1 MKLTQNKV
9 LLENNE
15 PEKTS
20 GGIFIPEKKEGTVCF
35 KVVAVGPGRFCPATG
50 ERCPMSVKPGDRVMV
65 NTQIAPEVIIT
76 KGGKKMKYYI
86 VPEEEIQCILED
98 GEETKF
104 ISAQEKANDGY

>member
-50 ERCPMSVKPGDRVMV
+50 VSRSLVSKP
-65 NTQIAPEVIIT
+65 
-76 KGGKKMKYYI
+76 
-86 VPEEEIQCILED
+86 
-98 GEETKF
+98 
-104 ISAQEKANDGY
+104 

>member
-35 KVVAVGPGRFCPATG
+35 KVVAVGPGRYNPQTG
-50 ERCPMSVKPGDRVMV
+50 GRHPMGVKVGDRVMV

-76 KGGKKMKYYI
+76 KGGEKKKYFI
-86 VPEEEIQCILED
+86 VPEEEVQYILED
-98 GEETKF
+98 GEESTY
-104 ISAQEKANDGY
+104 ITAQEKAL

>member
-1 MKLTQNKV
+1 
-9 LLENNE
+9 
-15 PEKTS
+15 
-20 GGIFIPEKKEGTVCF
+20 
-35 KVVAVGPGRFCPATG
+35 
-50 ERCPMSVKPGDRVMV
+50 MV

-86 VPEEEIQCILED
+86 VPEEEIQYILED